1 MCTSAREYVSRMHK
15 RESNSVEKSLGLKDW
30 QNVKDISAKEMSR
43 WQIST
48 QKDVQHYRILEKF
61 KQKAWAY
68 YFRLF
73 NLKKKNYHSSKS
85 VEQLEPTYS
94 TGGNENGTITLQR
107 IQWFLTNSTHSIHY
121 STTPLLFVFG
131 ICSKS
136 EMFKT
141 IFFKCSHKTLYLS
154 GQRDGPSIKSAY

>member
-1 MCTSAREYVSRMHK
+1 MCAMCTSAREYVSRMHK

-73 NLKKKNYHSSKS
+73 NLKKK
-85 VEQLEPTYS
+85 LP
-94 TGGNENGTITLQR
+94 
-107 IQWFLTNSTHSIHY
+107 F
-121 STTPLLFVFG
+121 
-131 ICSKS
+131 
-136 EMFKT
+136 
-141 IFFKCSHKTLYLS
+141 
-154 GQRDGPSIKSAY
+154 

>member
-1 MCTSAREYVSRMHK
+1 MLKIYQQRRCPDGKSVHKKMFSIIEYSRNSNK
-15 RESNSVEKSLGLKDW
+15 RHGPTTLG
-30 QNVKDISAKEMSR
+30 SS
-43 WQIST
+43 
-48 QKDVQHYRILEKF
+48 IL
-61 KQKAWAY
+61 
-68 YFRLF
+68 
-73 NLKKKNYHSSKS
+73 KKNYHSSKS

-94 TGGNENGTITLQR
+94 TGENENGTITLPR